1 MSNII
6 TVACLLFLVIVPG
19 VCNIIAYPLSHKL
32 CSKISNLIVKG
43 VAPRLFR
50 LLKAYKKFIEMPLPS
65 FGPDLSFLNFDD
77 YTYFIKSS
85 KGVEKVKARRIIE
98 RIKQLCDII
107 QMISENKRK

>member
-50 LLKAYKKFIEMPLPS
+50 LLKAYKKFN
-65 FGPDLSFLNFDD
+65 FFHLNFIFFQFLVK
-77 YTYFIKSS
+77 Y
-85 KGVEKVKARRIIE
+85 KVN
-98 RIKQLCDII
+98 
-107 QMISENKRK
+107 ENEI